1 MWPGAAATN
10 PNEADSGV
18 SSKTVTLAQA
28 LADLQTVL
36 ADKNATE
43 EMIKERIAIVRDA
56 REKTAADVEAA
67 RRELLLILTTDQEAV
82 LVAEGYL
89 P

>member
-1 MWPGAAATN
+1 MFFPKAVGFF
-10 PNEADSGV
+10 P
-18 SSKTVTLAQA
+18 KTSA
-28 LADLQTVL
+28 VL
-36 ADKNATE
+36 ADKSATE

-56 REKTAADVEAA
+56 REKTEADVEAA
-67 RRELLLILTTDQEAV
+67 RQELLLILTTDQEAV